1 MREISISSNQRF
13 NMPEVKSQF
22 EIELEAEIG
31 RLELG
36 SDESKTQVN
45 PIDIKVSNQLDEQAH
60 KARSREIDAYMLRR
74 NDTARIEKLKQEF
87 GEFKG
92 LNTPAS
98 QPKAKVKPIKELSFL
113 EYKGKITLILGLLVL
128 IGILSQIDLR
138 TKKNESDVEDQ
149 QSIHSAPTANASK
162 KVAHIEQAPTSNSQ
176 STSNPIERSEPSA
189 GRDPNRVYRAFVN
202 ENSIPQAK

>member
-1 MREISISSNQRF
+1 
-13 NMPEVKSQF
+13 MPEVKSQF

-87 GEFKG
+87 SEFKG

-98 QPKAKVKPIKELSFL
+98 QSKAKPIKEISFL

-149 QSIHSAPTANASK
+149 QSIRSAPTADASK
-162 KVAHIEQAPTSNSQ
+162 KVAPIEQAPTSNSQ
-176 STSNPIERSEPSA
+176 SASNPIERSEPSA